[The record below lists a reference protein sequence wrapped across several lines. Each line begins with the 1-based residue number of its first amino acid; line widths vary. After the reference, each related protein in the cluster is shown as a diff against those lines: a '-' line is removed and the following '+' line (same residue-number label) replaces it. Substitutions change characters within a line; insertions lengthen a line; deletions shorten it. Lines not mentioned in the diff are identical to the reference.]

1 MRIDAYN
8 LAASDVS
15 SDASLH
21 QAGAQKVAHS
31 VEANVEDRTTLKSD
45 SASPSSLVSIALN
58 SPQVRQ
64 DKVDSLTQSIAN
76 GKYELDPAKIASAMI
91 DEFA

>member
-15 SDASLH
+15 SDANLQH
-21 QAGAQKVAHS
+21 AGAQKVAHS

-64 DKVDSLTQSIAN
+64 DKVDSLTQSIAS

-91 DEFA
+91 DDYA